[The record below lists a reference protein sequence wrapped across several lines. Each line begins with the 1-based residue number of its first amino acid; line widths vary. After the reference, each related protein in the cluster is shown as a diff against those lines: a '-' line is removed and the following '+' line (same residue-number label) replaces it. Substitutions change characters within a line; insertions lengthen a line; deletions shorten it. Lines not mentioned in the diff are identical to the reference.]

1 MANTQK
7 QVLVD
12 ICGFSWQC
20 HLCYD
25 KKLHLSQIKVCSIK
39 WLLQAQ
45 NHTGIIVH
53 LYDFILKSLH
63 MLHINQY
70 TYPHQDN
77 YLGQFYLKMFSM
89 SWHKN
94 PKLFFHFLGPK
105 TESTVFLE
113 RLDSLPQQEIITM
126 AFVVVVASLQ
136 QQLALLFFSF
146 LLLMTLKERSTN
158 RGVNGSP
165 LEAINQPLY
174 VETQT

>member
-7 QVLVD
+7 QVLLVD

-63 MLHINQY
+63 MYLLINVPTHIKTTTQVSFIKKCF
-70 TYPHQDN
+70 
-77 YLGQFYLKMFSM
+77 LCE
-89 SWHKN
+89 
-94 PKLFFHFLGPK
+94 LFFHFHVPK
-105 TESTVFLE
+105 TETTVFLE

-126 AFVVVVASLQ
+126 AFVVVVASLF
-136 QQLALLFFSF
+136 AFFSF

>member
-7 QVLVD
+7 QVLLVD

-53 LYDFILKSLH
+53 LYDFILKSLQQRY
-63 MLHINQY
+63 LLTNVPTHIKTTTQVSFIKKCF
-70 TYPHQDN
+70 
-77 YLGQFYLKMFSM
+77 LCELC
-89 SWHKN
+89 
-94 PKLFFHFLGPK
+94 FHFHVPK
-105 TESTVFLE
+105 TETTLFLE

>member
-94 PKLFFHFLGPK
+94 PKLFFSLSWSKNREHCVFGETRLSS
-105 TESTVFLE
+105 STRDNYNGFCCCCCF
-113 RLDSLPQQEIITM
+113 SL
-126 AFVVVVASLQ
+126 VVACF
-136 QQLALLFFSF
+136 AFFSF